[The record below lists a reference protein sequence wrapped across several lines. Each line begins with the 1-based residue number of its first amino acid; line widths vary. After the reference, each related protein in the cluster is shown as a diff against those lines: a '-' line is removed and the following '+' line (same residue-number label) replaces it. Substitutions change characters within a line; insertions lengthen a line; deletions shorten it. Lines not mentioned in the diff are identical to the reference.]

1 MAASNLH
8 HFEAPA
14 LNLQETFETIGGKKG
29 TEAHPGTSRTNVQ
42 IVNLSLIQCI
52 KMKVMI
58 VDNNSVYSFC

>member
-29 TEAHPGTSRTNVQ
+29 KEAHPGTS
-42 IVNLSLIQCI
+42 
-52 KMKVMI
+52 
-58 VDNNSVYSFC
+58 

>member
-14 LNLQETFETIGGKKG
+14 LKLQETLETTAGK
-29 TEAHPGTSRTNVQ
+29 TCSEAQPETSRTNVQ
-42 IVNLSLIQCI
+42 IVNLSLMRCI

-58 VDNNSVYSFC
+58 VDNNSV